1 MRVKNI
7 KQSNLT
13 IFADVPSF
21 SHLKLNELKNKQTL
35 RKRGQVF
42 ANKNGRLS
50 KRLMS
55 LKVSKSIKTLS
66 EYQAEREKADQKLQ
80 EATKKLNFVFGKDI
94 QNWKINFKSEKQTIF
109 NGSLLKLIY
118 VKKFEEPVMLDSS
131 IVSNSNYYDI
141 DKTGKMFKIRPE
153 DRVFRRD
160 YIRANKSVSLVKR
173 IGDDALKKLI
183 ESGRSLKRN
192 NSNNQVNSSIRR
204 ESDRLQK
211 KKGVLKKSV
220 SAAALKYF

>member
-1 MRVKNI
+1 
-7 KQSNLT
+7 
-13 IFADVPSF
+13 
-21 SHLKLNELKNKQTL
+21 
-35 RKRGQVF
+35 
-42 ANKNGRLS
+42 
-50 KRLMS
+50 MS

-118 VKKFEEPVMLDSS
+118 VRKFEEPVMLDSS